1 MLKLIFL
8 HNSVL
13 KKNKRERLLKIR
25 KDENIE
31 IEKTKIIK
39 AAYDCFLKKGYAA
52 TSVDDIVREYGKSKG
67 NVYYYFKNKEEI
79 CLELWRR
86 WHIEHIVLVKKLSEK
101 NKEVKKFLMEFIDG
115 FFEYSKI
122 HRHYFRIKFEF
133 SSISIFNEKYQK
145 MIDEFCEKWMDI
157 FLVYKTQFKEPEKY
171 ISFIKLFLSVID
183 GLIFRYTVQE
193 NFELDEQFKIEFR
206 KMINLYLKENLKK

>member
-1 MLKLIFL
+1 MPRKTDKRLRLVEAAMVLIHQQSFNL
-8 HNSVL
+8 TTLADIAH
-13 KKNKRERLLKIR
+13 
-25 KDENIE
+25 
-31 IEKTKIIK
+31 K
-39 AAYDCFLKKGYAA
+39 ADVPL
-52 TSVDDIVREYGKSKG
+52 G